1 MMPRLIS
8 VCLLLCAL
16 WSLPLRATEAPD
28 TRVLFIN
35 SYHRGYSWSDGIEEG
50 LREGL
55 KASEKRIELSIEY
68 LDSRRFAYDTQI
80 ELLAKAFEAKYA
92 QYRPD
97 LVVVSDNAAFDFA
110 IRYRARLFPT
120 QPIVFCGYNNFRPE
134 VIEGLR
140 NITGVNEE
148 IAIEDTVAMAL
159 KIHPRTRTLA
169 FVTSTGDAS
178 SKRIGEVAEQ
188 SAFPAL
194 RKRFEVVEMKDLSVE
209 EIRKRLAELP
219 RDSLLFLSG
228 QTTDQSTGRALT
240 PPENGV
246 LLTAAS
252 PFPTYSFWDFHLGHG
267 TLGGHII
274 TGPEQGHAAADMA
287 LRILA
292 GTPADSIP
300 VRMTTPTRDV
310 FDYNAMQRFG
320 VRMKDLPAEAQ
331 IINRPFSLWD
341 SYRWQ
346 MIGVIALLAV
356 ETALIALLLHIS
368 RGRRKALAALDEERA
383 LLEQRVAERTHAL
396 RIANE
401 QLADISMTDS
411 LTGLPNRRRLDEVLD
426 AEIARLRR
434 SGGCLS
440 MIMLDV
446 DFFKPFNDTYGHV
459 DGDDCLR
466 QVAAV
471 ISRQAH
477 RATDLAAR
485 FGGEEFALVLPDTD
499 APGAAAL
506 AERIRAG
513 IEQLAIPHRASKVAD
528 HVTASLGV
536 ITLLPATL
544 PAREDVIRRVDTQ
557 LYRAKLEGRNR
568 VATHDAAQIDD

>member
-1 MMPRLIS
+1 MHRLFS
-8 VCLLLCAL
+8 ACLLLFSL
-16 WSLPLRATEAPD
+16 FSLPLQATEAPD

-50 LREGL
+50 LRQRF
-55 KASEKRIELSIEY
+55 SESDKRIELSIEY

-80 ELLAKAFEAKYA
+80 ELLARAFETKYA
-92 QYRPD
+92 KYRPD
-97 LVVVSDNAAFDFA
+97 LIVVSDNAAFDFA
-110 IRYRARLFPT
+110 IQYRARLFPT

-134 VIEGLR
+134 VIKDLR

-148 IAIEDTVAMAL
+148 IAIEDTVNMAL
-159 KIHPRTRTLA
+159 KIHPKTGTLA

-188 SAFPAL
+188 SAFPSL
-194 RKRFEVVEMKDLSVE
+194 RKRFEVVDMKDFSVE
-209 EIRKRLAELP
+209 QIRKRLAELP

-228 QTTDQSTGRALT
+228 QTADESTGRALT

-246 LLTAAS
+246 LITAAS

-274 TGPEQGHAAADMA
+274 TGPEQGRAAADMA
-287 LRILA
+287 LRVLA

-300 VRMTTPTRDV
+300 VLMTTPTRDV
-310 FDYNAMQRFG
+310 FDYNVMKRFG
-320 VRMKDLPAEAQ
+320 IRMKDLPEDAL
-331 IINRPFSLWD
+331 ILNRPFSLWD

-346 MIGVIALLAV
+346 MIGITALLVV
-356 ETALIALLLHIS
+356 ETAMIALLLHIS

-383 LLEQRVAERTHAL
+383 LLEQRVAERTHEL
-396 RIANE
+396 RVANE
-401 QLADISMTDS
+401 QLASISMTDA
-411 LTGLPNRRRLDEVLD
+411 LTGLPNRRRFDEALDT
-426 AEIARLRR
+426 EIARLRR
-434 SGGCLS
+434 SGGFLS

-446 DFFKPFNDTYGHV
+446 DYFKPFNDTYGHV

-466 QVAAV
+466 RVAAV
-471 ISRQAH
+471 ISCQAT

-485 FGGEEFALVLPDTD
+485 FGGEEFALILPETD
-499 APGAAAL
+499 AQGAAAL

-513 IEQLAIPHRASKVAD
+513 IEQLSIPHSASKVAD
-528 HVTASLGV
+528 HVTASLGA
-536 ITLLPATL
+536 ITLLPATQ
-544 PAREDVIRRVDTQ
+544 PSREDVIRLVDAQ
-557 LYRAKLEGRNR
+557 LYRAKKDGRNR
-568 VATHDAAQIDD
+568 VAIKDSTQT